1 MSNKNPK
8 FMTDVELENTISQ
21 INILHG
27 KYGVMEY
34 LEQWDMPI
42 EILDRFSLFSKVKLI
57 DRVDW
62 KGKRA
67 EFVKVYMT
75 ELRKLYNSD
84 KIDLTLLGMT
94 TALTMFIGYEDNVL
108 RDEEG
113 KPLTQKEIAKRLKI
127 SPETIKR
134 YFKILEELDV
144 LLKRKSPNDR
154 RNNEYLLSPE
164 IFYKGVKMNKDKKEY
179 FIKRREKKKENEKL
193 KKENENVPNGTVNE

>member
-1 MSNKNPK
+1 
-8 FMTDVELENTISQ
+8 MTDVELENTISQ